1 MTVDNVIID
10 IIGIEY
16 TVHGCIL
23 MNIEHIG
30 ISIEMTM
37 HVHASDAMASH
48 IASSMK
54 VPKDLAT

>member
-37 HVHASDAMASH
+37 HAGDAMASQ
-48 IASSMK
+48 IASGMK